1 MTKERDPRQIRKACS
16 RSLMG
21 HYPQS
26 LAGILHELAETVRAD
41 ESPDVYGAGNIIRDF
56 EAEVA
61 QLLGKEAAVFMP
73 SGTMCQPIALRI
85 WTDRRHLP
93 RVGYHPTS
101 HLELH
106 EFQGLQRLHGL
117 ETVLIGSPYQL
128 LTLDDLKAVAEPLGA
143 LLLELP
149 QREIGGQ
156 LPSWDELTAITGWA
170 REHNIATHL
179 DGARLWECKPYYQ
192 REYAEIAGLF
202 DSVYVS
208 FYKSLGGISGA
219 VLAGPADMV
228 AEARIWQRR
237 QGGNLYQLYPYVLA
251 ARKGLAERLPRMQAY
266 HEKAV
271 AIAAALSV
279 FPQIEILP
287 AVPQTHMMHVFMR
300 GDREQLVESAL
311 DIAEETGTWL
321 FGSLSPTQ
329 LPAYQKFELSVGD
342 ASLDMSTDEIVSLF
356 EKVFAQVEAAR

>member
-1 MTKERDPRQIRKACS
+1 MTKERDLKQIRNACS
-16 RSLMG
+16 RSLAG
-21 HYPQS
+21 HYPQP
-26 LAGILHELAETVRAD
+26 LADILHGLAETVRDGEA
-41 ESPDVYGAGNIIRDF
+41 PDMYGSGEIIRDF

-73 SGTMCQPIALRI
+73 SGTMCQQIALRI

-93 RVGYHPTS
+93 RVGYHPTA

-106 EFQGLQRLHGL
+106 EFQAPQRLHGL

-128 LTLDDLKAVAEPLGA
+128 MTLNDLQAVAEPLGA

-156 LPSWDELTAITGWA
+156 LSSWDELTAIIDWA
-170 REHNIATHL
+170 REHNMATHL

-192 REYAEIAGLF
+192 RDYAEIAGLF

-208 FYKSLGGISGA
+208 FYKILGGIAGA
-219 VLAGPADMV
+219 ILAGPAEMI

-237 QGGNLYQLYPYVLA
+237 QGGNLSRLYPYVLA
-251 ARKGLAERLPRMQAY
+251 ARKGLTERLSRMDAY
-266 HEKAV
+266 HQKAR
-271 AIAAALSV
+271 AIAAALAG

-287 AVPQTHMMHVFMR
+287 AVPQTNMMHVFIR
-300 GDREQLVESAL
+300 GDREQLTEAAL

-321 FGSLSPTQ
+321 FGPLVATQ
-329 LPAYQKFELSVGD
+329 LPAYQKFELTVGD
-342 ASLDMSTDEIVSLF
+342 PSLDLSTDEIVTLF
-356 EKVFAQVEAAR
+356 EKLFAKVEAAR